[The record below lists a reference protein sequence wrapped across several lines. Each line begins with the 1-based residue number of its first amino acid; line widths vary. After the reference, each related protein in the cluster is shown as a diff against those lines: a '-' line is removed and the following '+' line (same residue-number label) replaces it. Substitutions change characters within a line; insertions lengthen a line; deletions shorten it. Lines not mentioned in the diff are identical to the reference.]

1 MAPDIN
7 LLPDE
12 DRRAEARELRS
23 PRGSS
28 NGQPVFSQ
36 PNSQPQP
43 TAPAAKPPVPPP
55 LPEVKPTLPPPPQP
69 KPPEVEQK
77 PAKPL
82 GLALKD
88 LLSRFGR
95 PKAAAATAEAGV
107 NLDVNLI
114 PQETSRPSYGTLW
127 PLVAAVLGA
136 GLVVA
141 GTFVGLGL
149 GVAARQRTLA
159 EAQAATAATAERL
172 LGQQQAVEEM
182 SRAVQRVRSAAGLLD
197 SHIYWNQYFTWLE
210 SVTLPDVYYTG
221 FMGDVAGTF
230 TFTASAR
237 DYVTLAQQLVVL
249 RADPTVQRVSVAEAS
264 RDSQGWVNFS
274 MSLTVSPEVFTR
286 RQ

>member
-23 PRGSS
+23 PRDSS

-43 TAPAAKPPVPPP
+43 AAPTAKVPPVPP
-55 LPEVKPTLPPPPQP
+55 LPEAKPTTPPPPQP
-69 KPPEVEQK
+69 KSPEVEKK

-95 PKAAAATAEAGV
+95 PKAVPAEAGV
-107 NLDVNLI
+107 SLDVNLI

-141 GTFVGLGL
+141 GAFVGLGL
-149 GVAARQRTLA
+149 GVASQQRALA
-159 EAQAATAATAERL
+159 DAQAATAATAERL

-197 SHIYWNQYFTWLE
+197 GHIYWNQYFTWLE

-230 TFTASAR
+230 TLTASAR

-249 RADPTVQRVSVAEAS
+249 RADPAVQRVSVAEAS